1 MKQGRGSFKSGAMLH
16 TCMPYYISAHHGL
29 ECIQGSYHV
38 DINDVVKN
46 LPDVHINMYADDCML
61 YTTANNWN
69 HVYARLQES
78 LSHFDGWCMQN
89 NMVLNVSKSKCLV
102 IGSRQKLSRID
113 YKYNHKLDVRNISLE
128 YVKKFL
134 YLGIYLDCEMSLS
147 PLISHVKKI
156 VSTKISTL
164 FKIRKYITTRC
175 ALSIYKQTIL
185 PLFFIMLA
193 FYLFPVPKRIQNNA
207 LTMCYNVRLLDR
219 LSLVDIHHE
228 ASLVSLEQ
236 RRKCQLLSL
245 MYVYKNYHNVERV
258 FARATCQGNRFH
270 FITDTYQSGKY
281 QKSPYFKGTV
291 LWDLLPGDTILLPT
305 LDEFKTRLK
314 LFFSPFNELL
324 S

>member
-1 MKQGRGSFKSGAMLH
+1 MHPGELPCRYKWCCKKVAWCSYKYVCWRLH
-16 TCMPYYISAHHGL
+16 AI
-29 ECIQGSYHV
+29 
-38 DINDVVKN
+38 
-46 LPDVHINMYADDCML
+46 

-78 LSHFDGWCMQN
+78 LSNFDGWCMQN
-89 NMVLNVSKSKCLV
+89 NMVLNVSKSRCLV

-113 YKYNHKLDVRNISLE
+113 YNHKLNVRNISLE

-147 PLISHVKKI
+147 PLVSHVKKI

-164 FKIRKYITTRC
+164 FKIRNYITTRC
-175 ALSIYKQTIL
+175 ALSIYRQTML
-185 PLFFIMLA
+185 LLFYYAGFLLISCTKADHKDLQII
-193 FYLFPVPKRIQNNA
+193 KNNA
-207 LTMCYNVRLLDR
+207 LIMCYNVRLLDR

-258 FARATCQGNRFH
+258 FARATRQGNRFH
-270 FITDTYQSGKY
+270 FITDTYQSGEY
-281 QKSPYFKGTV
+281 QKSPSFKGTV
-291 LWDLLPGDTILLPT
+291 LWD
-305 LDEFKTRLK
+305 
-314 LFFSPFNELL
+314 
-324 S
+324 